1 MKSKFRQMVESKLNP
16 VVRKMLME
24 EEVIYRTYMDEQ
36 FLNDI
41 ESYGFRNK
49 PEGGLWGCR
58 DDSWKNWCEDN
69 DYPCSINYFEWS
81 LKPGAKVYTI
91 DSEDDFI
98 YLLKNYSAEEKDYN
112 GNPTYI
118 IDFLKLAN
126 DYDAVE
132 LTPAGNNKL
141 HFSITSNDPE
151 LQDPRYKRAL
161 SITLNAWDIPS
172 ICVFRPKNTVEIRD

>member
-1 MKSKFRQMVESKLNP
+1 MKSQFRQMVESKLNP

-58 DDSWKNWCEDN
+58 DDSWKDWCEDN

-81 LKPGAKVYTI
+81 LKPGMKVYTI
-91 DSEDDFI
+91 DSEEDFI

-112 GNPTYI
+112 GNPTYV

-161 SITLNAWDIPS
+161 LITLNAWDIPS
-172 ICVFRPKNTVEIRD
+172 ICVFRPKNTVKIRD